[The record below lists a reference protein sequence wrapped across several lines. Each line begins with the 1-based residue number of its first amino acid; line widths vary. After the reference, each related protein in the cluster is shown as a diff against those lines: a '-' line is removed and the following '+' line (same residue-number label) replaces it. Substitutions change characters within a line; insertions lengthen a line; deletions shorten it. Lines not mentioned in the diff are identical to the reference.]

1 MRNHDS
7 YHVYFSPNPREKS
20 RNSHLHYASK
30 LYFGRISHI
39 SRNAFTS
46 VSLPSSPRVAV
57 SRRSEE
63 KERGRA
69 ESVIKSPWRAW
80 SSIPLVSTR
89 ACVTTHAL
97 SHSWR
102 LYVAQ
107 GCSSSGS
114 LLYHAS
120 STVYSFSPFFSL
132 SLFHANRSLFGPA
145 VRCIIIATT
154 GEERGEE
161 RRRGWWWRACVY
173 GAIFARNLEPFQA
186 SVRDLYVKHACAR
199 IEFNIPWI

>member
-20 RNSHLHYASK
+20 SHLHYASK

-132 SLFHANRSLFGPA
+132 SLSRQQIALWPGCAMHNNRHD
-145 VRCIIIATT
+145 RR
-154 GEERGEE
+154 GERRGEE
-161 RRRGWWWRACVY
+161 ERVVMACV
-173 GAIFARNLEPFQA
+173 R
-186 SVRDLYVKHACAR
+186 VRCNFRQKPRTVPSLGERFIRETRVCTDRV
-199 IEFNIPWI
+199 